1 MGSAGRTVVVTL
13 ACAALFVAGA
23 SWQGVTWSD
32 VRHWG
37 TPRNVIEAEG
47 ETVRIPVTQGT
58 EQRVLPEV
66 TVDTTGSYD
75 FLFPDG
81 GAGGGPVR
89 YDPCTV
95 LSYVI
100 SPADMPDGFDTVV
113 HEAVADVS
121 EATGLAFSYE
131 GFTDE
136 QASFERDLVQERY
149 GDRFAPIV
157 IGFQSEAD
165 NADLEGTVTGL
176 GGSSAVPGAYGP
188 ERYLR
193 SGVVII
199 DWEDVARIRV
209 DGAGDDLSRAVV
221 EHELGHVVGLA
232 HVGDKDELMHESNL
246 SLIDWGPG
254 DLAGLALAGAGECE
268 AR

>member
-1 MGSAGRTVVVTL
+1 MSSAGRMVVVTL
-13 ACAALFVAGA
+13 ICAALFVAGA
-23 SWQGVTWSD
+23 MWRGVTWSD

-47 ETVRIPVTQGT
+47 QTVRIPVAQGDA
-58 EQRVLPEV
+58 ERVLPVV
-66 TVDTTGSYD
+66 TATTTGSYD

-89 YDPCTV
+89 YDPCRA

-100 SPADMPDGFDTVV
+100 SPAHMPDGFEPII

-121 EATGLAFSYE
+121 SVTGLAFEYE
-131 GFTDE
+131 GLTDE
-136 QASFERDLVQERY
+136 TASFDRDLVQGRY

-157 IGFQSEAD
+157 IGFQSEAQ
-165 NADLEGTVTGL
+165 NPDLAGTVTGL
-176 GGSSAVPGAYGP
+176 GGSSAVPGAYGDD
-188 ERYLR
+188 RYLR
-193 SGVVII
+193 SGVLII
-199 DWEDVARIRV
+199 DWEDVADIR
-209 DGAGDDLSRAVV
+209 DDGDDLARAVV

-232 HVGDKDELMHESNL
+232 HVGDKHELMHESNL

-254 DLAGLALAGAGECE
+254 DLAGLALAGAGGCE
-268 AR
+268 GR